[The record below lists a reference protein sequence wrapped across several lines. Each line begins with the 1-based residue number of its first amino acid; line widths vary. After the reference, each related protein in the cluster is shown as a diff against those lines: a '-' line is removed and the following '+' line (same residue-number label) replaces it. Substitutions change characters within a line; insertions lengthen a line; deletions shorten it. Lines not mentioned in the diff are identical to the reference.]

1 MTQVASKHAYYI
13 KIRSVKYKSRLN
25 YIIPLRWMIYQ
36 LYSGARAPSIE
47 FLAVKTITI
56 CRYGVIS
63 VHLAYTRGY
72 NKTHLAVRGM
82 PGITIIVV
90 TFTQRTG
97 LGYGSIRHIRLT
109 YGQGR
114 RRSLQAFQVTSMGRS
129 ISDYVRT
136 YKSNNNALSLFID
149 KLCNN
154 LNRVTSGLHFVQVTR
169 DFDNIIF
176 YSR

>member
-1 MTQVASKHAYYI
+1 M
-13 KIRSVKYKSRLN
+13 
-25 YIIPLRWMIYQ
+25 
-36 LYSGARAPSIE
+36 
-47 FLAVKTITI
+47 
-56 CRYGVIS
+56 
-63 VHLAYTRGY
+63 HLAYTRRY

-97 LGYGSIRHIRLT
+97 LGYGSIRRIRLT

-129 ISDYVRT
+129 ISDNVRT

-149 KLCNN
+149 KLMLIKCNN
-154 LNRVTSGLHFVQVTR
+154 LNRVTSGLQFVQVTR